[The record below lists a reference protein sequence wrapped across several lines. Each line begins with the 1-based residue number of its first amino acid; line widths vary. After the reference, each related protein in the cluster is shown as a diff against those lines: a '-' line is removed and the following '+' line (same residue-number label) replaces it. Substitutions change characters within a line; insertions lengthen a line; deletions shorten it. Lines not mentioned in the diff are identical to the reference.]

1 MFRLSALV
9 IAAALA
15 VPAQDGKKKRPEQ
28 GEGIEAGKTAVNF
41 KLKKLKTRPDEKTEY
56 VELASFAGK
65 KPVLLI
71 FGSYT

>member
-1 MFRLSALV
+1 MVRLWM
-9 IAAALA
+9 IAATLALA
-15 VPAQDGKKKRPEQ
+15 SQEGRRNRVEQ
-28 GEGIEAGKTAVNF
+28 GEGIEPGKPAANF
-41 KLKKLKTRPDEKTEY
+41 KLKKLKAKPDEKTEV

>member
-1 MFRLSALV
+1 MIRFVALAL
-9 IAAALA
+9 IAALA
-15 VPAQDGKKKRPEQ
+15 SPTQEGKKRPEQ
-28 GEGIEAGKTAVNF
+28 GEGIAAGKPAANF
-41 KLKKLKTRPDEKTEY
+41 KLKKLKSKPDEEPEY

>member
-1 MFRLSALV
+1 MIRILA
-9 IAAALA
+9 IALA
-15 VPAQDGKKKRPEQ
+15 ATLAASTQEGGRKRPEQ
-28 GEGIEAGKTAVNF
+28 GEGIEAGKKAANF
-41 KLKKLKTRPDEKTEY
+41 KLKKLKAKEDEKPES